1 MYGLD
6 MKLTLEVLFN
16 EYTICQ
22 LPPDAPIPYDA
33 WAQGGDLTAFINTP
47 DELTLVCQSD
57 RIPADVRNEP
67 GWRAIKVAGPL
78 EFSMVGVLAS
88 LASTLAKA
96 GVSIFV
102 LSTFDTDYL
111 LVKAAHVAEAIQ
123 AFQAAGHQ
131 IEHR

>member
-1 MYGLD
+1 
-6 MKLTLEVLFN
+6 MKFTLEVLLN

-22 LPPDAPIPYDA
+22 FPPDAPIPYDT
-33 WAQGGDLTAFINTP
+33 WAQGGDLTALIRTP
-47 DELTLVCQSD
+47 VELTLVCQGD
-57 RIPADVRNEP
+57 NIPANVRNEP

-88 LASTLAKA
+88 LSSTLAQA

-111 LVKAAHVAEAIQ
+111 LVKAAQLEEAIQ
-123 AFQAAGHQ
+123 AFLAAGHQ